1 MVFVFQIFMRT
12 EEAYQRH
19 GCHTPAVDDEEE
31 KGDHKSVYEVLK
43 NLVYASGEV
52 VVWRRDFFLLK
63 TVSDFD

>member
-19 GCHTPAVDDEEE
+19 GCHTPAVDEK

-52 VVWRRDFFLLK
+52 VAWRRDFF
-63 TVSDFD
+63 SQNRF